1 MKDHS
6 HLEDDISRFYVIK
19 DHVKLL
25 TEQYI
30 DSPRYMTQ
38 DEMWNQLAAI
48 DSMLELYIEKAMDT
62 YCQVFQLNEYATP
75 EQKAYREEFI
85 KNFNKSLQEGNKA
98 GDKAKKKAKK

>member
-1 MKDHS
+1 MKDHQY
-6 HLEDDISRFYVIK
+6 LEDDIARFYVIK

-62 YCQVFQLNEYATP
+62 YCQVFELNEYATP
-75 EQKAYREEFI
+75 EQKAYREQFLST
-85 KNFNKSLQEGNKA
+85 FNKSMEAGNKA
-98 GDKAKKKAKK
+98 GAKTKKKVKK